1 MILHHVGKLPVDCR
15 VYGYGPG
22 PSRER
27 LVFKEFSYGGFIRDL
42 ANCRAL
48 ISHAGTQLM
57 AEARF
62 YGKPVLAVPVSKQY
76 EQYVNALYVERVGLG
91 AVCRLSELSAKYISD
106 FLERHT
112 PAANRPA
119 GAMERNGADD
129 AVRIVRRHL
138 SMD

>member
-1 MILHHVGKLPVDCR
+1 
-15 VYGYGPG
+15 
-22 PSRER
+22 
-27 LVFKEFSYGGFIRDL
+27 
-42 ANCRAL
+42 
-48 ISHAGTQLM
+48 M

-76 EQYVNALYVERVGLG
+76 EQYVNAFYVERVELG
-91 AVCRLSELSAKYISD
+91 AVCRLSELSTKYISD
-106 FLERHT
+106 FLERYT